1 MAGKNQTVVSV
12 GIDSKQAVQELEKL
26 KAHIS
31 GLTERLS
38 KLAEK
43 LKDPSTWGP
52 NDTESKLQ
60 RQYTSLSKE
69 IDGVM
74 KTYEQ
79 GVKRVAGIDEQLKT
93 VSEASYNALT
103 RLRTT
108 LTNSLKNARL
118 NTDEDIKAYEQ
129 AAKRLQR
136 VRDEIAK
143 RDIDM
148 RGGMT
153 EQKAAEVMKAPTDY
167 SKNELQDAIKVT
179 ERLRDMQVMGNK
191 AWKEYATQA
200 DNANKVLKSF
210 TDQTKLQ
217 AMTAQYKNLG
227 ELSKSALSDQKK
239 YWQEMVDG
247 AAAGSKELAT
257 YESRLK
263 KVIAEEQGRTK
274 EQAGK
279 VMGNLSNYSVN
290 EIKEAIKATEQLRDA
305 QKPGSK
311 AWAEYAAQVKNASDY
326 LDSFKNKAQLE
337 AMNTQFKDLG
347 KLSADALAEQKKYW
361 QSMVSGA
368 ANGSKELEQYRKKL
382 AEVTA
387 EEQKRNAASVKNVM
401 ANPAKYSVN
410 EIKEAIK
417 VTEQLR
423 DAQVPGSKAWKDYAA
438 QVTNANAVLDKFKDN
453 AKLEAMTAQFRN
465 LGSLS
470 KSALAEQKKFW
481 QAMADG
487 AAAGSKELEL
497 YQRNLKY
504 VINQERSR
512 TREQGKELAKNV
524 LGGQWTGTVGEAKEA
539 VKVLKDY
546 KDTLSTTDTAGLK
559 RVDKAISELT
569 NKTKIA
575 EAGFKSTNDALKA
588 LVRQTKNLGYGNYKG
603 SIAELEE
610 MRRKLITIRET
621 QDKVLSAKDRE
632 RLRQSLQRVDKELAI
647 LKGDA
652 VDVNHVLMN
661 MRSTPLSVLEKAAS
675 ELQREIRDCSEATA
689 DFANKSAQLR
699 RINAQIDKLKK
710 KFKDTENV
718 VVRTAKRL
726 MAYVAVYGG
735 FNFAIGKVRELAQ
748 ANLQLS
754 DTFADVQKTTGLA
767 YEEIKELSASINAID
782 TRTTQQQL
790 HELAATAGQLG
801 LKSQT
806 DILGFVKAANM
817 ISVSLNELGAEGTSS
832 LMKIATLTGEASAGT
847 EKALLSIGSAINEL
861 TANSAATAGPI
872 VDLMNRMGGVAAQ
885 AGLTSAQMAAIGAT
899 ADALG
904 QSMEITGTSMNKFL
918 TTLMSNSDQIAYA
931 LNMDAKALRNLV
943 NEGKSME
950 AMIAIFER
958 MQSMGGL
965 DKMAGV
971 MGELGSEGARMTQVL
986 AALATKVDF
995 LKSQVELS
1003 TDAYKEADSIQKE
1016 YNIKNENA
1024 LAIWQRIG
1032 NTLREQIVN
1041 SGFVDILTSITRSIH
1056 GIVQSIVD
1064 GGSAFRIF
1072 TATIWGLT
1080 AALIANRIAWVK
1092 NMNALKFSAG
1102 IKAVQQA
1109 IESLIVSLK
1118 NATFWENAANS
1129 AATKLSMSWKRM
1141 LVVLRANWLT
1151 ALIAGL
1157 AAFVGWLK
1165 SAVTFTSE
1173 LTRATVRY
1181 RREVEEEKS
1190 QVDALFLS
1198 LQRTNKEENSR
1209 AKIIEQINRR
1219 YGDYLGFMLS
1229 EKDSAEKLAA
1239 AHRLINSELEKRMAL
1254 NLQSTLQGNA
1264 ANTYAQKYEEETT
1277 DIERSIKGEGLF
1289 NSDKFKN
1296 LVNAGEVNAFVN
1308 KLVNDAVSNAIDTSG
1323 DYRKIGEI
1331 DMDEVMQNI
1340 KSQLQERFNT
1350 DKDKEIFRDTF
1361 SQQEG
1366 LGGMLYGQIK
1376 GNIENL
1382 LEARIDFMEDTFAAE
1397 EAAEVEM
1404 GRITRA
1410 SIEER
1415 EKILKQTEEDYKSL
1429 EKLDI
1434 SSMSEEQ
1441 QREHYAKMLDEA
1453 QDYVDNAK
1461 KILREIPESEREITN
1476 DQLNAN
1482 ITRYENEVKRLAP
1495 LADIDPLGKKTDVK
1509 DWKDFADIVTNLD
1522 TSSAEA
1528 LAAAYK
1534 KITEDTA
1541 KIPSNVKKFY
1551 EMFEGTGLE
1560 TKLNLQNP
1568 DDIAKQVHLWAE
1580 QIKDKLK
1587 TKYGRNT
1594 SLGFIFDSEGSGGNK
1609 SAEREARQEMN
1620 AALAALEEHF
1630 LKRKAIVQQAY
1641 LDEKISGAEMQRQ
1654 IADNDEEFR
1663 LARIELRK
1671 LLAGDANKFNQS
1683 LYPELSGKDLQRTSK
1698 MLQAIGDAVIDGLRK
1713 NVQKD
1718 EVEIREGAIKIR
1730 QAFEAEMLKGDY
1742 FGVLADN
1749 FRDTMDELMLLS
1761 SEYERGLGKAIEVGT
1776 NGVVKAAQTKGL
1788 GLSEQEQK
1796 ERLSALQGWSEK
1808 VNTMTDEML
1817 KNMMLKEG
1825 QFSNWLGKLNED
1837 QIQALIN
1844 KLREYKDSYDEV
1856 IKKEAEQMKKL
1867 TDARFKGTGQQQT
1880 AESRVQTAEGAVEV
1894 VDQLSGM
1901 GVQGLDPAQY
1911 ETEINLIKEKMAYQI
1926 EWINLLKQ
1934 EQSIKMQNLQEDL
1947 KAAEQR
1953 RNDATTVEDQK
1964 EAELEIARIRREIAA
1979 QTASYNMAV
1988 SESSEKM
1995 LELQNEA
2002 IRKYQEQ
2009 MTRHMDTF
2017 QEYSGHLDDFAL
2029 AMGKGIYGS
2038 KEDRQQAARDLLSSV
2053 ATTTKNV
2060 IQQWLM
2066 EVTMKKLIDEQELA
2080 AERYKQA
2087 QLRMIQIQSLAS
2099 TGQTMIGEMTAGAA
2113 LSAAQIELNAAEA
2126 ASKEAAKKGWIGL
2139 AIGAA
2144 ISVALSALLG
2154 AALGKINKAKSEVAA
2169 ATGAGGGRLATG
2181 MLTYA
2186 EGNYPV
2192 LGNDGNVYN
2201 AKYEGSGM
2209 KTGIYRGG
2217 AHFGIF
2223 SEKKPEAIID
2233 GDTTQRLIMNHP
2245 DIWKAI
2251 VTLSKNGRLDSGMGM
2266 RTFATGNINDLARQA
2281 QDMEASATTD
2291 NNVQYE
2297 MMQEMRALMSA
2308 NLAIMNKLAIEGVH
2322 SNINMYGDDGL
2333 YKSMKKAEKY
2343 AGRVGYK

>member
-1 MAGKNQTVVSV
+1 MVDNKDAINSTKKYGEEIAK
-12 GIDSKQAVQELEKL
+12 
-26 KAHIS
+26 
-31 GLTERLS
+31 LTEKVAALGD
-38 KLAEK
+38 KLNKKE
-43 LKDPSTWGP
+43 TWGP
-52 NDTESKLQ
+52 NETFESINKALKKTQKQLDEALQ
-60 RQYTSLSKE
+60 KQEASMRR
-69 IDGVM
+69 IG
-74 KTYEQ
+74 
-79 GVKRVAGIDEQLKT
+79 GIDDFLANVEG
-93 VSEASYNALT
+93 ASYNALVKN
-103 RLRTT
+103 RTV
-108 LTNSLKNARL
+108 LTNSLRNARRE
-118 NTDEDIKAYEQ
+118 TEKEIKEYEQ
-129 AAKRLQR
+129 RAKRLQQI
-136 VRDEIAK
+136 RDEIAK

-167 SKNELQDAIKVT
+167 SKTELQDAIKVT
-179 ERLRDMQVMGNK
+179 ERLRDMQVMGSK

-274 EQAGK
+274 DQAGK

-401 ANPAKYSVN
+401 VNPVKYSVN

-423 DAQVPGSKAWKDYAA
+423 DAQVPGSKAWKEYAA
-438 QVTNANAVLDKFKDN
+438 QVTNANGVLDKFKDN

-504 VINQERSR
+504 VINQERNR

-575 EAGFKSTNDALKA
+575 EAGFKSTNEALKA

-689 DFANKSAQLR
+689 DFANKAAQLR

-943 NEGKSME
+943 NEGKSMD
-950 AMIAIFER
+950 AMLAIFER

-1277 DIERSIKGEGLF
+1277 AIERSIKGEGLF

-1296 LVNAGEVNAFVN
+1296 LVNAGELNAFVN

-1331 DMDEVMQNI
+1331 DMGEVMQNI

-1350 DKDKEIFRDTF
+1350 DKDKEIFRDAF

-1415 EKILKQTEEDYKSL
+1415 EKVLKQIQEDYNSL
-1429 EKLDI
+1429 EKLNI
-1434 SSMSEEQ
+1434 PSMSEEQ

-1495 LADIDPLGKKTDVK
+1495 LADIDPWGKKTDVK

-1522 TSSAEA
+1522 SSSAEA

-1594 SLGFIFDSEGSGGNK
+1594 SLGFIFESEDDGGGK
-1609 SAEREARQEMN
+1609 SAKKKVQEEYRAAMSALEAYFNERETLIREKGLKEGKTQVQIN
-1620 AALAALEEHF
+1620 QDLER
-1630 LKRKAIVQQAY
+1630 LQT
-1641 LDEKISGAEMQRQ
+1641 EKL
-1654 IADNDEEFR
+1654 NDE
-1663 LARIELRK
+1663 IQLRK
-1671 LLAGDANKFNQS
+1671 LLLEEYWQESTFDPKKYKGVISGSDYFKDKNMEYLNELRVQLERWGVAMEDGMKKQLTERMVKLAEQAVKVRERINKILLEDNFSEQVHQQYLDS
-1683 LYPELSGKDLQRTSK
+1683 LQELGLLFGLSVKDMNETNEQNGELRLAYMREWAKESYNLTAEELEAKMRQIEMFDSWHLFRTK
-1698 MLQAIGDAVIDGLRK
+1698 EDYEALLIQLRK
-1713 NVQKD
+1713 FHD
-1718 EVEIREGAIKIR
+1718 D
-1730 QAFEAEMLKGDY
+1730 EAE
-1742 FGVLADN
+1742 AD
-1749 FRDTMDELMLLS
+1749 
-1761 SEYERGLGKAIEVGT
+1761 K
-1776 NGVVKAAQTKGL
+1776 KAAERRKKIFEN
-1788 GLSEQEQK
+1788 SQE
-1796 ERLSALQGWSEK
+1796 
-1808 VNTMTDEML
+1808 
-1817 KNMMLKEG
+1817 
-1825 QFSNWLGKLNED
+1825 
-1837 QIQALIN
+1837 
-1844 KLREYKDSYDEV
+1844 Y
-1856 IKKEAEQMKKL
+1856 
-1867 TDARFKGTGQQQT
+1867 
-1880 AESRVQTAEGAVEV
+1880 
-1894 VDQLSGM
+1894 
-1901 GVQGLDPAQY
+1901 
-1911 ETEINLIKEKMAYQI
+1911 
-1926 EWINLLKQ
+1926 
-1934 EQSIKMQNLQEDL
+1934 IKMQEEQQKKIQGKETDAEMWDRFQGIDLVTEDTTDEAQIAIYQARIDASRAYIEQLQKQMEMEILSAQATVTAEQAVLDAL
-1947 KAAEQR
+1947 KAAGL
-1953 RNDATTVEDQK
+1953 AT
-1964 EAELEIARIRREIAA
+1964 
-1979 QTASYNMAV
+1979 
-1988 SESSEKM
+1988 
-1995 LELQNEA
+1995 
-2002 IRKYQEQ
+2002 
-2009 MTRHMDTF
+2009 
-2017 QEYSGHLDDFAL
+2017 
-2029 AMGKGIYGS
+2029 
-2038 KEDRQQAARDLLSSV
+2038 
-2053 ATTTKNV
+2053 
-2060 IQQWLM
+2060 
-2066 EVTMKKLIDEQELA
+2066 DEQEARVA
-2080 AERYKQA
+2080 AAVARV
-2087 QLRMIQIQSLAS
+2087 QSLMNQQSIIISDEEANVAENQQKILDRYMAIEQRKIQEAKKYTDAIVEFSGQMGEAAFGEVEDRKEAGKQLIKTLLTTLKDWAQVKLTELVMQQMFAQQS
-2099 TGQTMIGEMTAGAA
+2099 TAISGQQVGQELGMTAAKTSADIAA
-2113 LSAAQIELNAAEA
+2113 GTASATA
-2126 ASKEAAKKGWIGL
+2126 KEAGSKGWIGL

-2144 ISVALSALLG
+2144 IGAALSALLG
-2154 AALGKINKAKSEVAA
+2154 LALGAINKSKAEVQSISG
-2169 ATGAGGGRLATG
+2169 TGGRLATG

-2251 VTLSKNGRLDSGMGM
+2251 VTLSKNERLDSGMGM

-2291 NNVQYE
+2291 NSAQMAE
-2297 MMQEMRALMSA
+2297 MQATMAATQQALA
-2308 NLAIMNKLAIEGVH
+2308 QLTQVLAGGIKA
-2322 SNINMYGDDGL
+2322 NINMYGEDGM